1 MTIEDP
7 FLDSPRSREFHHEQ
21 RREPD
26 RDLENMVLRMLE
38 THGERES
45 TALAS
50 YERVA
55 EQSSA
60 GGAVQYL
67 VRLILED
74 EQRHHRV
81 FAEMANELKSFVWE
95 VEVEPRVPAMVDR
108 ADPELL
114 EETKRLLAFEKSDA
128 KELRQLRRA
137 LRHAPRSSLQP
148 LLVDL
153 MLHDTAKHISI
164 LEFIRDH
171 LKGH

>member
-7 FLDSPRSREFHHEQ
+7 FLDSQRSREFHHEP

-38 THGERES
+38 THGEREG

-55 EQSSA
+55 GESSA

-74 EQRHHRV
+74 ERRHHRV

-95 VEVEPRVPAMVDR
+95 LDVEPRTPAMVDR
-108 ADPELL
+108 PDPELL
-114 EETKRLLAFEKSDA
+114 HETKGLLAFEKSDA
-128 KELRQLRRA
+128 KELRQLRKV
-137 LRHAPRSSLQP
+137 LRHAPPSSLQP

-171 LKGH
+171 LKRH

>member
-1 MTIEDP
+1 MPVDDP
-7 FLDSPRSREFHHEQ
+7 FLGSLRSRAFSHENHHD
-21 RREPD
+21 PD
-26 RDLENMVLRMLE
+26 RDAETMVLQMLE
-38 THGERES
+38 THGEREG

-55 EQSSA
+55 GESSA

-74 EQRHHRV
+74 ERRHHRV
-81 FAEMANELKSFVWE
+81 FAEMANELKSFVSE
-95 VEVEPRVPAMVDR
+95 LDVEPRVPVMVDHP
-108 ADPELL
+108 DPELL
-114 EETKRLLAFEKSDA
+114 AETKRLLAFEKSDT
-128 KELRQLRRA
+128 KELRQLRKV

-171 LKGH
+171 LKP